1 MNKISLLRNS
11 IQNYA
16 WGSTTEIPELLGEK
30 NPGGEPIAEL
40 WMGAHPKAPSMAN
53 CDGKWISLQRLIDKR
68 PQEILGVDVAKRFN
82 NKLPY
87 LFKVL
92 AAAKPLSIQAHPS
105 LEQAKEGFE
114 RENRL
119 GIPLGAKNRNYK
131 DDNHKPE
138 CICALSEFWALCG
151 FRKISDIVF
160 LMREICPVGLAEELD
175 MLERNTN
182 PRGLKQFYTNL
193 MTMEAKSQE
202 QIIKEAVQNAKNR
215 ADEDSTFYWIVRIAE
230 EYPSDIGILS
240 PMLLNLIRLKQGQAL
255 FLRAGELHAYL
266 KGFGMELMANSDN
279 VLRGG
284 LTPKH
289 VDVPELLKALNFKYH
304 PINILEGV
312 PAIKNERVF
321 ETTAAEFVLSMISVS
336 EGQSYQRSN
345 QNSVEILICI
355 DGAAKLTG
363 YDNNENYNVKKGDSL
378 IISAAVKGYAIT
390 GMAVFYKAAVPV

>member
-11 IQNYA
+11 IQKYA

-30 NPGGEPIAEL
+30 NPGGEPFAEL

-53 CDGKWISLQRLIDKR
+53 CDGKWISLQKLIDTK
-68 PQEILGVDVAKRFN
+68 PQEILGIEVAKRFN

-114 RENRL
+114 KENRL
-119 GIPLGAKNRNYK
+119 GIPLDAKNRNYK

-151 FRKISDIVF
+151 FRNISDIIF
-160 LMREICPVGLAEELD
+160 LMREVCPVGLAEELN
-175 MLERNTN
+175 MLESNTN

-215 ADEDSTFYWIVRIAE
+215 TDEDSTFFWIVRIAE

-240 PMLLNLIRLKQGQAL
+240 PTILNLIRLKPGQAL

-266 KGFGMELMANSDN
+266 KGLGMELMANSDN

-304 PINILEGV
+304 PISILEGV
-312 PAIKNERVF
+312 PVTKNERVF
-321 ETTAAEFVLSMISVS
+321 ETPAAEFVLSTISVT
-336 EGQSYQRSN
+336 EEQPYQHPGQKSI
-345 QNSVEILICI
+345 EILICI
-355 DGAAKLTG
+355 EGSANLSG
-363 YDNNENYNVKKGDSL
+363 YDSNENYSVKKGDSL
-378 IISAAVKGYAIT
+378 IITAAAEGYKIT
-390 GMAVFYKAAVPV
+390 GEAVFYKAMVPV

>member
-16 WGSTTEIPELLGEK
+16 WGSTTKIPELLGEK
-30 NPGGEPIAEL
+30 NPGSEPFAEL

-53 CDGKWISLQRLIDKR
+53 CDGKWISLQKLIDTKPR
-68 PQEILGVDVAKRFN
+68 EILGIEVAKRFN

-105 LEQAKEGFE
+105 LEQAKEGFA

-119 GIPLGAKNRNYK
+119 GVPLDADNRNYK

-151 FRKISDIVF
+151 FRNISDII
-160 LMREICPVGLAEELD
+160 LMMRTICPLGLAEKID
-175 MLERNTN
+175 MLEKN
-182 PRGLKQFYTNL
+182 PNPEGLKQFYTNL
-193 MTMEAKSQE
+193 MTMKAKTRK
-202 QIIKEAVQNAKNR
+202 QIIKEAVQNAKDR
-215 ADEDSTFYWIVRIAE
+215 SDEDNTFYWIVRIAD

-240 PMLLNLIRLKQGQAL
+240 PILLNLIHLKPGQAL
-255 FLRAGELHAYL
+255 FLKAGELHAYL
-266 KGFGMELMANSDN
+266 KGLGMELMANSDN

-289 VDVPELLKALNFKYH
+289 IDVPELLKALNFRSQS
-304 PINILEGV
+304 INILEGV
-312 PAIKNERVF
+312 PLTKNERVF
-321 ETTAAEFVLSMISVS
+321 ETPAAEFVLSTISVT
-336 EGQSYQRSN
+336 EEQPYQRPG
-345 QNSVEILICI
+345 QKSVEILMCI
-355 DGAAKLTG
+355 EGSANLSG
-363 YDNNENYNVKKGDSL
+363 YDNNENYNVKRGDSL
-378 IISAAVKGYAIT
+378 IITAAAEGYKIT
-390 GMAVFYKAAVPV
+390 GKAVFYKAMVPV